1 MGVTVRIVSIVGA
14 RPQFVKLAPMCR
26 AVAAHNAKGEGTPV
40 EHVIVHTGQHYDPE
54 LSDVF
59 FEELEIPR
67 ADYNLGVGSGPH
79 GRQVGR
85 MLETFESLLLESRPD
100 AVVVYGDTNSTIAG
114 ALVAAK
120 LQIPVAHVEAGLR
133 SFNRAMPEEIN
144 RIATD
149 HVSDL
154 LFAPT
159 PTAMK
164 WLEREGLGARS
175 HFTGDI
181 GYDAVLHFKGVA
193 ARKSRILDELDLRAG
208 EFVVLTIHRSEN
220 ASAAAIRAVVDGLLE
235 QVEPRDDIVFPVHPR
250 TMALL
255 REQGET
261 LPTAPRLK
269 AIKPVGFLDMLNL
282 VANAAF
288 IATDSG
294 GLQKEAYFLNTPCI
308 TLRSETEWVE
318 TVAAG
323 ANVLV
328 GLDSQAI
335 GAAVARIG
343 RAYHEGGAKFSA
355 CIEPVFGDGYAAQRM
370 LSATLHLL
378 GTRRGDQGCF
388 DQSGVE
394 TRGN

>member
-1 MGVTVRIVSIVGA
+1 VTVRIVSIVGA

-26 AVAAHNAKGEGTPV
+26 AMTAHNAKGDGATV

-59 FEELEIPR
+59 FDELEIPR
-67 ADYNLGVGSGPH
+67 ADYNLGVGSAPH

-85 MLETFESLLLESRPD
+85 MLELFEALLLESRPD
-100 AVVVYGDTNSTIAG
+100 AVLVYGDTNSTIAG

-120 LQIPVAHVEAGLR
+120 LQIPVGHVEAGLR

-149 HVSDL
+149 HVSDV

-159 PTAMK
+159 PTAIK

-181 GYDAVLHFKGVA
+181 GYDAVLHFGGMA
-193 ARKSRILDELDLRAG
+193 ARKSRILGDLDLRAG
-208 EFVVLTIHRSEN
+208 KFVVLTIHRSEN
-220 ASAAAIRAVVDGLLE
+220 ASAASIRAVVDGLLE
-235 QVEPRDDIVFPVHPR
+235 QVGPGSDVVFPVHPR

-255 REQGET
+255 REHGET
-261 LPTAPRLK
+261 LPAAPQLK
-269 AIKPVGFLDMLNL
+269 TIKPVGFLDMLKL

-323 ANVLV
+323 ANVLA

-335 GAAVARIG
+335 GSAVERLRHAAAAG
-343 RAYHEGGAKFSA
+343 RADFTSGIG
-355 CIEPVFGDGYAAQRM
+355 PVFGDGHAAADM
-370 LSATLHLL
+370 LDHLL
-378 GTRRGDQGCF
+378 RFLRRG
-388 DQSGVE
+388 
-394 TRGN
+394 

>member
-1 MGVTVRIVSIVGA
+1 VTVRIVSIVGA

-26 AVAAHNAKGEGTPV
+26 AVAAHNANGDGTPV

-59 FEELEIPR
+59 FDELEIPR
-67 ADYNLGVGSGPH
+67 ADYNLGVGSAPH

-85 MLETFESLLLESRPD
+85 MLELFEALLLESRPD
-100 AVVVYGDTNSTIAG
+100 AVVVYGDTNSTLAG

-181 GYDAVLHFKGVA
+181 GYDAVLHFGGMA
-193 ARKSRILDELDLRAG
+193 ARKSRILGDLDLRAG
-208 EFVVLTIHRSEN
+208 KFVVLTIHRSEN
-220 ASAAAIRAVVDGLLE
+220 ASAASIRAVVDGLLE
-235 QVEPRDDIVFPVHPR
+235 QVGPGSDVVFPVHPR

-261 LPTAPRLK
+261 LPAAPRLK
-269 AIKPVGFLDMLNL
+269 SVKPVGFLDMLNL

-288 IATDSG
+288 VATDSG

-323 ANVLV
+323 ANVLA

-335 GAAVARIG
+335 GAAVERLRGTLAEG
-343 RAYHEGGAKFSA
+343 RADYSA
-355 CIEPVFGDGYAAQRM
+355 GIAPVFGDGHAAGRM
-370 LSATLHLL
+370 LEQLMRSVRL
-378 GTRRGDQGCF
+378 G
-388 DQSGVE
+388 
-394 TRGN
+394 